1 MKIDETYLRGIIA
14 QSGGK
19 LKGEY
24 YIITPE
30 SCTNVGD
37 TTLKNQD
44 GKDIHFQMLTFP
56 YKVLEDVS
64 RKLELTEQP
73 NSQENVNNLITSTAF
88 YFNEDVKLEA
98 KRTRDGV
105 KIAKFKTKI
114 LNKEGRRFEGI
125 SGLAMLLVDL
135 DYEAGK
141 PFDMDRTVFAKEIA
155 EDGSMKIE
163 GLTKSVGLIA
173 IDKHGNE
180 SKPFNLE

>member
-1 MKIDETYLRGIIA
+1 
-14 QSGGK
+14 

-37 TTLKNQD
+37 TALKNQD

-56 YKVLEDVS
+56 YKVLEDIS
-64 RKLELTEQP
+64 RNFVLQEQP
-73 NSQENVNNLITSTAF
+73 SSQANVNNLITSTAF
-88 YFNEDVKLEA
+88 YFNEDVKIA
-98 KRTRDGV
+98 VKRTSNGL
-105 KIAKFKTKI
+105 KITKFETKI
-114 LNKEGRRFEGI
+114 LDKEGKMFPGY

-141 PFDMDRTVFAKEIA
+141 PFDMDKTVFANDIA
-155 EDGSMKIE
+155 EDGSIILECLDKNI
-163 GLTKSVGLIA
+163 GLIA

-180 SKPFNLE
+180 SKPYHLE